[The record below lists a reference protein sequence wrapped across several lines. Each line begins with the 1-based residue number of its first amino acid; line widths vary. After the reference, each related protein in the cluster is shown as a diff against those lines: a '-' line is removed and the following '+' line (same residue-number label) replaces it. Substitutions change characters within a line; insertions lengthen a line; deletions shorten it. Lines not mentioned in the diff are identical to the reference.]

1 MIGASFLLDVSLVM
15 RRRNKRVMRMLDSQS
30 RSRWLMRMV
39 DRREIQALCRPKIV
53 VLMMLMVTH
62 RSVTVMKPD
71 LLLLLLLLAI
81 RMVHRR
87 GQ

>member
-1 MIGASFLLDVSLVM
+1 MIGASLLLDVSLVM
-15 RRRNKRVMRMLDSQS
+15 RRRNKVMRMLDSQS

-39 DRREIQALCRPKIV
+39 DRREIQALRRPKIV
-53 VLMMLMVTH
+53 VLVMLMVTH